1 MFVGDMILPGNVN
14 GEKNINS
21 VAAMNMS
28 PANVSSEDVSSAGK
42 ADGAKHINE
51 SAVVFENDPD
61 RKADYKEK
69 NADSAAENKIPLKMS
84 MDAIEKLAD
93 VVTPENYDAMEELGL
108 VADEDDPQAFVS
120 VNDRINI
127 ELATY
132 CDEYVMYGDIS
143 MAKLE
148 SMFGSSALA
157 ENVASLLK
165 KNGVPIT
172 QNNADE
178 VLSTLDKALSIGKLN
193 DGNISY
199 MLKNELPLSVD
210 NVYTSIHSGAESMPA
225 DTNMSD
231 DEWNELEPQV
241 INMLNEYGMDVSQE
255 NIDNAKWMMEQ
266 KIPVTPSNLKNMS
279 ELKKYSGMDEEKW
292 IDAIVLTM
300 STGFAAGDTPVTGAS
315 GMMEEAMEAIDTVSE
330 VTDEELQYIVRN
342 NYELN
347 IKNFEKIKNTDTS
360 QEEKAKLPDKPDV
373 LKKTEVAEQ
382 TEQPEQPEKEYIRAK
397 RQLEE
402 TRLMMTVQSGVK
414 MLIKG
419 IHIDTEPLENI
430 VDELKLQEKQYTDS
444 MFKAVGYI
452 PDKEDVDLYKEAISA
467 IDIFK
472 SAPAYIL
479 GNVLSGE
486 VEYNVSDINEK
497 SEPVKQRLVQAGEAY
512 ETMMTQPRSD
522 LGDSISK
529 AFANVDDILSG
540 LGMEQNFINQ
550 RAVRILA
557 YNNMDI
563 TDERVMSIKSI
574 DAEVTDVIQKM
585 TPKAVV
591 KMISEGINPLN
602 MNISELG
609 DKIDDLMDNEV
620 VGKEE
625 KYSQFLWKLQK
636 DGNISQEDREA
647 YIGVYRL
654 LNLIDKGDHSVIG
667 ALVNEGAEITLN
679 NMLTAI
685 RSKKAYNLDISI
697 EVDKGYASDIVMENS
712 ISSQLDRFAQNEP
725 MSQQSEGDAY
735 SGNATNNGDAYNGNA
750 TNNGDAYSGNAYNG
764 NATDNG
770 DTGSSNA
777 HNDGSSVQTEYYKT
791 IKQNVIDMITPQ
803 LLNEMD
809 SVEDIYNMSL
819 ETLLQKMKEYAADNS
834 YTDNN
839 IINEQYNIERVMNL
853 QSDIEQVNEN
863 VLEMLLDSG
872 QVPSVSN
879 AVIAQSLMG
888 SAGRTM
894 LGLRNMNKD
903 KDSDDE
909 MQHEI
914 DTITQFDSEE
924 SVKSAYEKVNAI
936 VERDIDKWLYSSQ
949 NIDIDSIMRMS
960 KQVRM
965 IKKLSDRSTYHVPVE
980 IGDDTATIRVT
991 VITGSEE
998 KGRVKAYVE
1007 SKHLGNITAE
1017 FILNNNILDGVINA
1031 SEESAVSFING
1042 RMDELKDAFA
1052 DAGFDIDSMKNG
1064 TLYGTD
1070 DYSVGN
1076 NAEISNAGLYKVAKI
1091 FITSVREW
1099 GNELI
1104 NN

>member
-21 VAAMNMS
+21 VAVTNMS
-28 PANVSSEDVSSAGK
+28 LANVSSEDVSSAGK

-51 SAVVFENDPD
+51 SAVVFESEAG

-69 NADSAAENKIPLKMS
+69 NADSATEDKTPLKMS

-132 CDEYVMYGDIS
+132 CDDYVMYGDIS

-178 VLSTLDKALSIGKLN
+178 VLSTLDKASSIGTLN

-279 ELKKYSGMDEEKW
+279 ELKKYNGMDEQKW

-347 IKNFEKIKNTDTS
+347 IKNFEKIKNTDTA

-373 LKKTEVAEQ
+373 LKKPEVAEQ
-382 TEQPEQPEKEYIRAK
+382 TEQPEQPEREYIKVK

-402 TRLMMTVQSGVK
+402 IRLMMTVQSGVK

-467 IDIFK
+467 FDIFK

-479 GNVLSGE
+479 GDVLSGK

-497 SEPVKQRLVQAGEAY
+497 SEPVKQRFVQAGEAY
-512 ETMMTQPRSD
+512 ETMMTRPRSD

-563 TDERVMSIKSI
+563 TDESVMSIKSI

-620 VGKEE
+620 IVKEE
-625 KYSQFLWKLQK
+625 KYSEFLWKLQK

-667 ALVNEGAEITLN
+667 ALVNEGADITLN

-697 EVDKGYASDIVMENS
+697 EVDKGYASDIVVENS
-712 ISSQLDRFAQNEP
+712 ISSQLDRFAQNES
-725 MSQQSEGDAY
+725 MSQQREGDAH
-735 SGNATNNGDAYNGNA
+735 N
-750 TNNGDAYSGNAYNG
+750 GNAYNG

-770 DTGSSNA
+770 DTVSSNA
-777 HNDGSSVQTEYYKT
+777 HDDGTSVQTDYYKT

-914 DTITQFDSEE
+914 DTITRFDSEK

-980 IGDDTATIRVT
+980 IGDDAATIRVT

-998 KGRVKAYVE
+998 KGRVKAHVE
-1007 SKHLGNITAE
+1007 SKYLGNITAE

-1042 RMDELKDAFA
+1042 RMDDLKDAFM

-1070 DYSVGN
+1070 DHSVGN
-1076 NAEISNAGLYKVAKI
+1076 NTEISNAGLYKVAKI